1 MKYLTIYFVL
11 LICIGCDSGL
21 KYKMSDRRISIDTI
35 PSKANVYQADIFD
48 NNKKIWI
55 GTTPLENQTVYVLT
69 GVKGKTSR
77 VNAYSSAAALNMIF
91 VTIEK
96 EGYKPYW
103 KRLAV
108 EESKTLE
115 YKIELEPLQ

>member
-1 MKYLTIYFVL
+1 M
-11 LICIGCDSGL
+11 G
-21 KYKMSDRRISIDTI
+21 DRRISIDTT
-35 PSKANVYQADIFD
+35 PSKANVYQADIF
-48 NNKKIWI
+48 NNNQKIWL

-77 VNAYSSAAALNMIF
+77 VNAYSSAAAMNMVLVF
-91 VTIEK
+91 IEK
-96 EGYKPYW
+96 EGYKPCW

-108 EESKTLE
+108 EENKTLE